1 MTLLRIG
8 ELSPVREL
16 ANGVPLPAAGAD
28 RRIDVYIAAPL
39 ATAREAYAVGL
50 ALKRASPNM
59 ELVSRWLHRCLEKPA
74 CDPDAPL
81 EREVILWNNIIDI
94 ERADIVIALT
104 GNGTP
109 KATFGDIVWALAK
122 EKPVVWIANWSQGR
136 NIWDAH
142 WAVTRIN
149 TPDPLRSLPAI
160 VSAIKMAIIRAHP
173 QEPSARGGAAGSSA
187 GEADLVR
194 GLVGVSP

>member
-1 MTLLRIG
+1 MALVRIG

-16 ANGVPLPAAGAD
+16 ANDGPLPRAGD
-28 RRIDVYIAAPL
+28 ERRIDIYIAAPL
-39 ATAREAYAVGL
+39 ATARDAYAVGL
-50 ALKRASPNM
+50 ALKLACPNT
-59 ELVSRWLHRCLEKPA
+59 ELVSRWLHRCLEKSA
-74 CDPDAPL
+74 CDPDAPF
-81 EREVILWNNIIDI
+81 EREVVLFNNIIDI

-122 EKPVVWIANWSQGR
+122 EKPVVWITNRSMGR

-142 WAVTRIN
+142 WAVTRVD

-160 VSAIKMAIIRAHP
+160 VCAIKTAIARAHP